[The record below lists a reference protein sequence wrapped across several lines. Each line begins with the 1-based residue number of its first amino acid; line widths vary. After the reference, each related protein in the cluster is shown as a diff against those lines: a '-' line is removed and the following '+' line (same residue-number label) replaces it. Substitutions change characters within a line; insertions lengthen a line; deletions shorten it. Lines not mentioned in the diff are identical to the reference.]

1 MAGPSDEDVEN
12 EEEEEE
18 EEVDEL
24 EDGFEGDEVAL
35 RTLEDEQAPEEE
47 EENEPI
53 VNGDEDEEEEEV
65 PPTQSLKRKAV
76 TLSRSRTKPKR
87 TKSVSFAVKDKG
99 AETQGGKR
107 KR

>member
-18 EEVDEL
+18 DEL
-24 EDGFEGDEVAL
+24 EDGFEGDEMAL
-35 RTLEDEQAPEEE
+35 RTQAPEEE
-47 EENEPI
+47 EENEPM
-53 VNGDEDEEEEEV
+53 VNGEEDEEEEEV
-65 PPTQSLKRKAV
+65 PPTRSLKRKAV
-76 TLSRSRTKPKR
+76 TLSQSRTKPKR